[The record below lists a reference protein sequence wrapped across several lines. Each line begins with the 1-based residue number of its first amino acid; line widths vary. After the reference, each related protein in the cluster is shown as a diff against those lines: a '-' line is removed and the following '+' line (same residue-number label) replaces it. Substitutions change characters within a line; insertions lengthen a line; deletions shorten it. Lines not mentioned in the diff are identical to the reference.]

1 MNISRH
7 PAWAGAGQATVEKLI
22 LIVIVYFVLVQF
34 VFPKLGLKPG

>member
-1 MNISRH
+1 MKMFRFSAR
-7 PAWAGAGQATVEKLI
+7 AGAGKVIVEKLI